1 TQTFGHPLCTFLII
15 NLIAIFCFLSY
26 TKYSSSSVSP
36 LSCSSHPEP
45 SSQPSLLENRISKS
59 TEELLILLWTWPF
72 GEQFPLG
79 GCDKLFNTPDC
90 SFTLDRSKY
99 SMADAVIVHHRD
111 NCGSRQSLPQQPRP
125 FYQRWVWFNL
135 ESPNNSPNLDFMN
148 NLFNL
153 TVSYRVDSD
162 IFSPYACLKFRKEQK
177 NYTIPKKSKLVA
189 WAVSNWNPNSVRVKY
204 YQELKKYIN
213 IDVYGR
219 QHAKLSSSDTSSVIS
234 QYKFYLAFENSL
246 HTDYITEKLWRNS
259 FTSGTVPVVI
269 GPPRENYEKF
279 VPSDSFIH
287 INDFKSSEELAKHLK
302 FLDQNEEEY
311 MKYFAWRKYTEIQ
324 FSGWETHYCRACQF
338 LRENKFYRTVKNLR
352 NWYIS

>member
-1 TQTFGHPLCTFLII
+1 MES
-15 NLIAIFCFLSY
+15 LS
-26 TKYSSSSVSP
+26 
-36 LSCSSHPEP
+36 
-45 SSQPSLLENRISKS
+45 
-59 TEELLILLWTWPF
+59 
-72 GEQFPLG
+72 
-79 GCDKLFNTPDC
+79 
-90 SFTLDRSKY
+90 
-99 SMADAVIVHHRD
+99 
-111 NCGSRQSLPQQPRP
+111 
-125 FYQRWVWFNL
+125 
-135 ESPNNSPNLDFMN
+135 NSPNLDFMN

-153 TVSYRVDSD
+153 TISYRLDSD
-162 IFSPYACLKFRKEQK
+162 VFSPYASLKLMKEHK

-219 QHAKLSSSDTSSVIS
+219 QHGKLDRGKTSSVIS

-279 VPSDSFIH
+279 VPSNSFIH
-287 INDFKSSEELAKHLK
+287 INDFKSPEELAKHLK

-311 MKYFAWRKYTEIQ
+311 KKYFNWREYMEVQ
-324 FSGWETHYCRACQF
+324 FNEWPRKHYCKACEF
-338 LRENKFYRTVKNLR
+338 LRQNKFYRTVRNLR